1 MNKWKSGGLGISLR
15 GADPETMRLLFP
27 GRIRVLYI
35 TIVIT
40 TQLWLAEPVTKVQN
54 AIETLACLTQ

>member
-1 MNKWKSGGLGISLR
+1 
-15 GADPETMRLLFP
+15 
-27 GRIRVLYI
+27 
-35 TIVIT
+35 VIT